1 MMHRREAAVTP
12 GAALWQS
19 GSMRPAT
26 ALVSLALLGCT
37 TGHVRPDA
45 SEPDAAG
52 DAASGA
58 DGGPLCGCT
67 PGAHGS
73 RIFVLSDDAELWSF
87 DPLARTFELVVGPV
101 CATTDR
107 PFSMAVD
114 PRGRAWIQYS
124 GTRRLLT
131 IDVNDLRACEDSG
144 YLPTNPDF
152 PLFGMAFLQ
161 AGGCARLYA
170 HSYDGEGFFEEG
182 AGIGRLGVVDG
193 DPPRLSTLAPI
204 DYDGGELSG
213 TGDGRLFAFTGVG
226 PAKLV
231 EYDPA
236 DGSVIAAHPL
246 EGFSKTNASAF
257 AFFGGDI
264 YLFTEAL
271 PTECEG
277 CFEAECAGAWAACRD
292 DSTCREQ
299 IACAIERGDVS
310 DDCGGGAG
318 AAMLTCLERCS
329 AACLVSSRARVSQ
342 VTRVDWD
349 ESDGAGRAL
358 SVEVPEAPIRVV
370 GAGTSP
376 CVPTV
381 PF

>member
-1 MMHRREAAVTP
+1 MHRDEAPVTCAR
-12 GAALWQS
+12 GLWQS
-19 GSMRPAT
+19 SGMWRST
-26 ALVSLALLGCT
+26 ALCALAALGCT
-37 TGHVRPDA
+37 TNHVRPDA
-45 SEPDAAG
+45 GRADAG
-52 DAASGA
+52 EDAPVGA

-87 DPLARTFELVVGPV
+87 DPLTLAFELVVGPV

-114 PRGRAWIQYS
+114 PRGLAWIQYS

-161 AGGCARLYA
+161 DGECARLYA

-182 AGIGRLGVVDG
+182 AGIGRLGVVEG

-231 EYDPA
+231 EYDPE
-236 DGSVIAAHPL
+236 DGSVVSVHPL

-271 PTECEG
+271 PTECES
-277 CFEAECAGAWAACRD
+277 CFEAECASDWAACRED
-292 DSTCREQ
+292 AACQEQ

-318 AAMLTCLERCS
+318 APMLACLEGCS
-329 AACLVSSRARVSQ
+329 TACLVSSRARVSQ

-349 ESDGAGRAL
+349 ESDGPGRAL
-358 SVEVPEAPIRVV
+358 TVEVAEAPIRIV